1 MHILLTDVLCCP
13 RCGPDHGLIMLA
25 DRLEERRIREGR
37 LGCAN
42 CRGSYPVRGGAAD
55 LRTQGEAPP
64 GTPAGGVPAPAAVE
78 AGSRSDPDAAVRLAA
93 LLDLAGGATMAL
105 LAGAHAAHGAAL
117 AALLPDVEV
126 IALDPPAPHPE
137 GVSVLLCGGDRL
149 PLRSLSLRAV
159 ALGTD
164 AAVGPAEGLRVLAV
178 GGRLVI
184 EEPDP
189 ESLTLLE
196 GCGARILLHEQGI
209 AVASRE
215 RHL

>member
-13 RCGPDHGLIMLA
+13 RCGPEHGLIVLA

-55 LRTQGEAPP
+55 LRTQGQASP
-64 GTPAGGVPAPAAVE
+64 GSPATAAHDPDAGE
-78 AGSRSDPDAAVRLAA
+78 AGSGSDPDAALRLAA

-105 LAGAHAAHGAAL
+105 LAGAHAAHAGAL
-117 AALLPDVEV
+117 AALLPDVET
-126 IALDPPAPHPE
+126 IALDPPSPYPQ
-137 GVSVLLCGGDRL
+137 GVSVLLCDGDRL

-159 ALGTD
+159 ALGEG
-164 AAVGPAEGLRVLAV
+164 AAAGPAEGLRVLAV
-178 GGRLVI
+178 GGRLVV
-184 EEPDP
+184 EGPDP
-189 ESLTLLE
+189 ETLALLE
-196 GCGARILLHEQGI
+196 GSGARILLHEQRI